1 MKFSLSTWTPTF
13 VPLLHK
19 YFYVWNDHHVRD
31 DIIFNKK
38 EFGIWEKEYEGDQD
52 IRNESF
58 FITAVNR
65 KIKI

>member
-1 MKFSLSTWTPTF
+1 MTLFL
-13 VPLLHK
+13 
-19 YFYVWNDHHVRD
+19 
-31 DIIFNKK
+31 IKK

>member
-1 MKFSLSTWTPTF
+1 MSGMTLFL
-13 VPLLHK
+13 
-19 YFYVWNDHHVRD
+19 
-31 DIIFNKK
+31 IKK